1 MVNVKFWLDTR
12 REMSNGEYP
21 VKLSLSDGSR
31 VRVVSTGVT
40 VTKRRWDDV
49 SRMVTGRGS
58 SLTNRKLSSLRSSLL
73 SAMPQDAT
81 LEAAAETAKR
91 LCRSPIVP
99 RVTLGALWDEFAQ
112 SRNTAGTR
120 KSYEF
125 TKSVV
130 SSCFDIDS
138 MPIGSVT
145 AAWVRDLDEAL
156 TARGL
161 RVNTRA
167 GYIDKVKAVMSKAVD
182 EGLIQY
188 SPLTKVKTRH
198 ERTAHRCLDVARL
211 RNIRDERL
219 DGAAARVRDMFM
231 LSFYLIGMNT
241 KDMFLASDYDGS
253 RLRYSRAKTYKP
265 YDIKV
270 EPEAAKI
277 IERYRGG
284 ELMLDLS
291 VAYKTVASFSTVSGR
306 TLGKLSP
313 GLTMYWA
320 RHTWATLAA
329 ELDVPMDVISASLGH
344 SIGAYITS
352 VYVAVNRA
360 KIDAAN
366 RLVLDYV
373 ASDFPDAAS
382 FLSSI
387 RSK

>member
-31 VRVVSTGVT
+31 VRVVSTGIT
-40 VTKRRWDDV
+40 VTRRRWDDV
-49 SRMVTGRGS
+49 SRVVIGRGS

-73 SAMPQDAT
+73 SAMSPDAT
-81 LEAAAETAKR
+81 LESAVETAKR
-91 LCRSPIVP
+91 LCRDPEVP

-112 SRNTAGTR
+112 SRRAEGTR
-120 KSYEF
+120 KSYEC

-130 SSCFDIDS
+130 ASCFDIDV

-145 AAWVRDLDEAL
+145 AAWVRSLDEAL
-156 TARGL
+156 SARGL

-167 GYIDKVKAVMSKAVD
+167 AYIDKVKAVMSQAVD
-182 EGLIQY
+182 EGLLQY
-188 SPLTKVKTRH
+188 SPLSGVKTRH
-198 ERTAHRCLDVARL
+198 ERTAHRCLDVMRL
-211 RNIRDERL
+211 RHIRDERL
-219 DGAAARVRDMFM
+219 DGPVARVRDVFM

-241 KDMFLASDYDGS
+241 KDMFMASDYDGS
-253 RLRYSRAKTYKP
+253 RLRYTRAKTNKP

-270 EPEAAKI
+270 EPEAAEL
-277 IERYRGG
+277 IERYHGHDRT
-284 ELMLDLS
+284 LDLS
-291 VAYKTVASFSTVSGR
+291 SRYRNVASFTSASERILNG
-306 TLGKLSP
+306 LSP

-344 SIGAYITS
+344 SIGAYVTS

-382 FLSSI
+382 FLASI
-387 RSK
+387 HAK